1 MRQWLGL
8 WAMIVMVAGCSEPPP
23 APELYRTVMVSK
35 VRAYSGEQ
43 THVLSGVVQAAQTSQ
58 LSFELSGVVETVEVN
73 LGDTFEKGDTLAT
86 IDSKVFQLA
95 VKQREG
101 QLSEVLARIREAQK
115 DVARKQQLVKSGAV
129 SQAELDVAQT
139 QLNALRDQA
148 EVAQAQ
154 LSIAKED
161 VDDTRLVAPYS
172 GTIAAR
178 HIEPSQR
185 VTPAQPAFTIEGQDA
200 LEVSLSVP
208 ENMVNFLQVDDPVN
222 VTVYALGDTS
232 IKGQIFEISGR
243 ASRANAFPVT
253 VKLSQTPPGLQP
265 GMSAEVTFS
274 YEDAHTNSNEPS
286 FIVPLSALG
295 SGPNNSHF
303 VYTLSEATEQKK
315 GDGALYEVEKRNISV
330 LSLNKDT
337 AYIAGELTPN
347 SPVVRAG
354 VAHIQQGQRVHI
366 ANGSTHFF
374 NE

>member
-1 MRQWLGL
+1 MRQWLVL
-8 WAMIVMVAGCSEPPP
+8 WVMVLMVAGCSEPPP
-23 APELYRTVMVSK
+23 SPELYRTVMVSK
-35 VRAYSGEQ
+35 VNAYSGEQ

-115 DVARKQQLVKSGAV
+115 DVARKQQLVVSGAV
-129 SQAELDVAQT
+129 SQAELDVAET
-139 QLNALRDQA
+139 QLNSLRDQA
-148 EVAQAQ
+148 EVARAQ
-154 LSIAKED
+154 LNIAKED
-161 VDDTRLVAPYS
+161 VNDTRLVAPYS

-185 VTPAQPAFTIEGQDA
+185 ITPAQPAFTIEGQED

-208 ENMVNFLQVDDPVN
+208 ENMVNFLDVNDPVT
-222 VTVYALGDTS
+222 VTVYALGDTP
-232 IKGQIFEISGR
+232 IEGRIFEISGR

-253 VKLSQTPPGLQP
+253 VKLSQTPQGLQP
-265 GMSAEVTFS
+265 GMSAEVKFS
-274 YEDAHTNSNEPS
+274 YADGRNTNNKPS

-295 SGPNNSHF
+295 SGSENSHF
-303 VYTLSEATEQKK
+303 VYTLSETADQKE
-315 GDGALYEVEKRNISV
+315 GGAPLYEVAKRTISV

-337 AYIAGELTPN
+337 AYVIGELSPDK
-347 SPVVRAG
+347 PVVRAG
-354 VAHIQQGQRVHI
+354 VSHLKQGQRVHI